1 MDSNNK
7 KRILELIEILRE
19 NTDINHTLSLKEIAN
34 LLMDKGIVIKNRK
47 TLYDDFK
54 ILNEYGYEVE
64 YANGYYLTDN
74 PFSQS
79 ELKIIIDSLNSL
91 KNLDD
96 NVLIKLTNKLYSFQS
111 KYKRSLLKKL
121 EYRTKHKDKKF
132 INRLEDVMQS
142 IENNNLVKIKRNNK
156 EEETI
161 APLFLHRSNDFYYL
175 YYHYENSNKIYH
187 TRFDNI
193 QTIKLL
199 NTKDEIVIPRS
210 TLIEVINAS
219 TNAFYSSK
227 AQFVEFKIVKNSDY
241 LRNRINDDF
250 SDAVFTNDGFT
261 VKASINEVFFSK
273 LVSYGT
279 QIKISDK
286 EIADQYISYLKS
298 IINNHTKQ

>member
-54 ILNEYGYEVE
+54 ILNDYGYEVE
-64 YANGYYLTDN
+64 YSNGYYLCDN

-79 ELKIIIDSLNSL
+79 ELKILIDSLNSL

-132 INRLEDVMQS
+132 INRLEDVLES

-175 YYHYENSNKIYH
+175 YYHYENSDKIYH

-219 TNAFYSSK
+219 TNAFYSIK
-227 AQFVEFKIVKNSDY
+227 AQFVEFEIVNNSDY

>member
-96 NVLIKLTNKLYSFQS
+96 NVLNKLIDKLYSFQS

-142 IENNNLVKIKRNNK
+142 IETNNLVKIKRNNK

-175 YYHYENSNKIYH
+175 YYHYENSDKIYH

-199 NTKDEIVIPRS
+199 YTKDEITIPRS

-219 TNAFYSSK
+219 TNAFYSNK
-227 AQFVEFKIVKNSDY
+227 AQFVEFEIVNNSDY

-286 EIADQYISYLKS
+286 EIADQYLSYLKS
-298 IINNHTKQ
+298 IINNHTKR